1 MNMGKVFA
9 RYKWMGIIL
18 GVLLIAAGIAI
29 VVVGIIK
36 PSNLDL
42 LLSVIAAT
50 MFFVVGTICLVGGC
64 LVKLTSFFNIYIV
77 LGGLAIAIGVV
88 LLVYRNATPMIL
100 LYTTAV
106 TLIALGATYVVRA
119 ILYISNKM
127 KPIYIVISF
136 VIAVVA
142 ITAGIL
148 ALVYQGRALQVIYIL
163 FGLFVVAIGGYEL
176 AITLKG
182 SAEKD

>member
-1 MNMGKVFA
+1 MGRVFSK
-9 RYKWMGIIL
+9 YKWMGVLL
-18 GVLLIAAGIAI
+18 GALLIAAGIAI
-29 VVVGIIK
+29 VVVGIVK

-42 LLSVIAAT
+42 LLSIIAAII
-50 MFFVVGTICLVGGC
+50 FFISGAICLVSGC
-64 LVKLTSFFNIYIV
+64 LIKLTNFFNIYIV
-77 LGGLAIAIGVV
+77 LGGISIAIGVV
-88 LLVYRNATPMIL
+88 LLIYRSATPMIL

-106 TLIALGATYVVRA
+106 VLIAVGATYIVRA

-148 ALVYQGRALQVIYIL
+148 ALVYQGNALQVIYIL
-163 FGLFVVAIGGYEL
+163 FGLFVAAIGIVEL
-176 AITLKG
+176 VSALKG
-182 SAEKD
+182 NTEKE